1 MKTLPLETRVRRDL
15 GLAFEVKATDDEART
30 FSGLAAAYSQDL
42 GGDVI
47 LPGAFKR
54 TLADWRKA
62 KAKLIPLMDSHS
74 RGSVRAVVGKMTEAG
89 EVADGL
95 EATFSVIEGPDGDE
109 VYRRVKGG
117 YVDALSIGYQA
128 MEVRTPNDEEQRRG
142 IWRFLKEVKLLEVSV
157 VVFPMNEDARIDLST
172 VKSLL
177 ATAAQR
183 PLDPAELE
191 ELQDVETQLRA
202 LLAPAPG
209 KQQPAPVAGLALEDP
224 RRVELDAMLRGL
236 TLLRLGVR

>member
-1 MKTLPLETRVRRDL
+1 MHLDLPGARGRWDADRSRGDAMKTLPLETRVRKDL

-74 RGSVRAVVGKMTEAG
+74 RDSVRGIIGKMTEAA

-95 EATFSVIEGPDGDE
+95 EASF
-109 VYRRVKGG
+109 
-117 YVDALSIGYQA
+117 
-128 MEVRTPNDEEQRRG
+128 
-142 IWRFLKEVKLLEVSV
+142 
-157 VVFPMNEDARIDLST
+157 
-172 VKSLL
+172 
-177 ATAAQR
+177 
-183 PLDPAELE
+183 
-191 ELQDVETQLRA
+191 
-202 LLAPAPG
+202 
-209 KQQPAPVAGLALEDP
+209 
-224 RRVELDAMLRGL
+224 
-236 TLLRLGVR
+236 

>member
-15 GLAFEVKATDDEART
+15 GLAFELKATDDATRT

-74 RGSVRAVVGKMTEAG
+74 RRSVRGIVGKMTEAA

-128 MEVRTPNDEEQRRG
+128 MEIRTPTEEEQRRG
-142 IWRFLKEVKLLEVSV
+142 VWRFLKEVKLLAGSV
-157 VVFPMNEDARIDLST
+157 VAFPMNPDARIGLIT
-172 VKSLL
+172 
-177 ATAAQR
+177 ATSSC
-183 PLDPAELE
+183 
-191 ELQDVETQLRA
+191 
-202 LLAPAPG
+202 PAPSSARWRTG
-209 KQQPAPVAGLALEDP
+209 GWPK
-224 RRVELDAMLRGL
+224 RN
-236 TLLRLGVR
+236 

>member
-15 GLAFEVKATDDEART
+15 GLAFELKATDDATRT

-74 RGSVRAVVGKMTEAG
+74 RGSVRGIVGKMTEAA

-128 MEVRTPNDEEQRRG
+128 MEIRTPTEEEQRRG
-142 IWRFLKEVKLLEVSV
+142 VWRFLKEVKLLEVSV
-157 VVFPMNEDARIDLST
+157 VAFPMNPDARIDLST

-183 PLDPAELE
+183 PLDAA
-191 ELQDVETQLRA
+191 D
-202 LLAPAPG
+202 G
-209 KQQPAPVAGLALEDP
+209 SGI
-224 RRVELDAMLRGL
+224 
-236 TLLRLGVR
+236 